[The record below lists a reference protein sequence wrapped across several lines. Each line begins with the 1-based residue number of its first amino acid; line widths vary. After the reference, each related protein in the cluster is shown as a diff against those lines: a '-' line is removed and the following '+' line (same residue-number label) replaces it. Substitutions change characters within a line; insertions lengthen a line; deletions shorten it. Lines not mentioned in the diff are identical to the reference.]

1 MGIGIGDPAMGGP
14 AGVTY
19 SVDAGKTVF
28 ANLLL
33 QLDCPAGLLGDLET
47 PVLEYRYASGVIA
60 PILQTL

>member
-1 MGIGIGDPAMGGP
+1 MGIAS
-14 AGVTY
+14 VTRHGWPSGCAY
-19 SVDAGKTVF
+19 SVGAGKTVF

-47 PVLEYRYASGVIA
+47 PALEYRYASGVIA